1 VIVQVPESASF
12 DSVVCFAAKLQLFRQ
27 QLQRYCQHADA
38 ESIHDLRTSI
48 RRLQAAYSV
57 VPADSRS
64 RDSGVYLNDIR
75 QLFRL
80 NSKIRDSDVIK
91 QKLSQ
96 QLPQD
101 HPMLDE
107 LDEIRQRELKLAQQQ
122 AIELA
127 KLPLPILSAGSS
139 TDSRQRERKIRRR
152 ALRIIARQTL
162 VITQPQQSEELH
174 ELRKD
179 IKKLFYLLEL
189 GKPVLGRSRIEYLKR
204 VQRKAGAI
212 RDCDI
217 ILTFLSGHRI
227 DPVTSK
233 SLHKSERKQRNR
245 YFADLRKALQ
255 TQRWNKLLA
264 VMAALGCS

>member
-1 VIVQVPESASF
+1 MPESASF
-12 DSVVCFAAKLQLFRQ
+12 DSVVCFARKLQLFRQ
-27 QLQRYCQHADA
+27 QLQRYCQHADV

-57 VPADSRS
+57 VPPDARN
-64 RDSGVYLNDIR
+64 RDSSAYLNDIQ

-91 QKLSQ
+91 QNLSK
-96 QLPQD
+96 QLPTD
-101 HPMLDE
+101 HPLLAE
-107 LDEIRQRELKLAQQQ
+107 LDEIRQRELKLARHR

-127 KLPLPILSAGSS
+127 KLPLPILAAGSN

-152 ALRIIARQTL
+152 ALRIIERQTL
-162 VITQPQQSEELH
+162 VIAQPQQSEELH

-189 GKPVLGRSRIEYLKR
+189 GEPVPGRSRIEHLKR

-217 ILTFLSGHRI
+217 NLAFLSQHRA
-227 DPVTSK
+227 DPRISK
-233 SLHKSERKQRNR
+233 SLYKSERKRRNR
-245 YFADLRKALQ
+245 YFVDLCKALQ
-255 TQRWNKLLA
+255 TRRWNKLLA
-264 VMAALGCS
+264 VTAALGSNKG